1 MKQGKYN
8 EAKNLFTEALDILAG
23 VYGNLNEASVTIL
36 NNISVAYV
44 NVSMEMFLVFTKL
57 LIILK
62 FQLEKYSEAKATLL
76 KALEIAKGLNDA
88 AQEGVIQANLGLV
101 YLREGLLKEA
111 EKFCKLAWKLGKS
124 QKNSDAIE
132 QAEYCLNEI
141 KSSLRV

>member
-44 NVSMEMFLVFTKL
+44 NVCIAMCLVFTKL
-57 LIILK
+57 LIIL
-62 FQLEKYSEAKATLL
+62 FQLEKYSEAKDTLL

-124 QKNSDAIE
+124 QRNADAIE

-141 KSSLRV
+141 KSSLMG

>member
-44 NVSMEMFLVFTKL
+44 NVSIAMFLVFTKL
-57 LIILK
+57 LIIL
-62 FQLEKYSEAKATLL
+62 FQLEKYSEAKDTLL

-124 QKNSDAIE
+124 QRNADAIE

-141 KSSLRV
+141 KSSLMG

>member
-44 NVSMEMFLVFTKL
+44 NVSIAMLLVFTKL
-57 LIILK
+57 LIIL
-62 FQLEKYSEAKATLL
+62 FQLEKYSEAKDTLL

-124 QKNSDAIE
+124 QRNADAIE

-141 KSSLRV
+141 KSSLMG